1 MYLTYSDP
9 CNIGLPPKICIG
21 LRFPVKTCTVSFACI
36 QFAMLVERSAAL
48 WKRKDYET
56 YGPTLGTSLVS
67 FSFAIVFERA
77 TALWKRGKY
86 DAYGPQ
92 LGYAL
97 VTISI
102 IVSLASTFW
111 AVQKVEFDQ
120 HSVYC
125 STATSQ
131 TADRVML
138 LCFLI
143 SGVNIITLVGII
155 ALFIFNEFA
164 LSRREFDL
172 QSSYQLRE
180 NAYVIRIM
188 LPLSIFQAIC
198 YAIFSISSG
207 LISLFRDKLSPVQH
221 KTLYTTAYIIPYYT
235 LVSPILI
242 WFIIKWSQQIK
253 AAKIKKLTSHCE
265 DEKSVY
271 FRAYKEMWKNGTV
284 DKD

>member
-1 MYLTYSDP
+1 MMSCSNERQIITNAGFLAVVASQATAGFLSAIFSIIVLRKCGNLHVHQNCKILIVSMVMLYIVHSVSITILQTTQLIRYLTYYDP
-9 CNIGLPPKICIG
+9 CVVGLSTVICFC
-21 LRFPVKTCTVSFACI
+21 LRLPASVCTTSFA
-36 QFAMLVERSAAL
+36 
-48 WKRKDYET
+48 
-56 YGPTLGTSLVS
+56 SLL
-67 FSFAIVFERA
+67 FAIVFERA

-221 KTLYTTAYIIPYYT
+221 KTLYTTAY
-235 LVSPILI
+235 
-242 WFIIKWSQQIK
+242 
-253 AAKIKKLTSHCE
+253 
-265 DEKSVY
+265 
-271 FRAYKEMWKNGTV
+271 
-284 DKD
+284 